1 MPVRLAIIDGQTLI
15 RYGLREL
22 IARNPDI
29 EIVAECEC
37 AGDAPQVIAATQP
50 DVVTVDVTLPDG
62 DGLQLARQMRDSYA
76 DLGIVILTSKQE
88 DDVLFRALETG
99 VSAFVAKTAP
109 VEEVLAA
116 IRHAAVAAASFTA
129 SGLAMAVA
137 RRRAIQDRL
146 ALSPRETEVLNLLH
160 RGLSIPAMAMEL
172 YISVST
178 AKTYVARLYDKLGA
192 ANRTQA
198 LMTALRHGLIDYELN
213 APACGAQP
221 ASGPTYPR
229 RNRDVLDGQGVNGIA
244 GRMRMEPIAPTIAPA
259 AVQVSI
265 PASVQAPVPTS
276 VASGLPAGSLWRI
289 RAFTAAMAQR
299 GETGRLAWERWLPD
313 HGVPLHLRCLR

>member
-99 VSAFVAKTAP
+99 VSAFVTKTAP
-109 VEEVLAA
+109 VEEVIAA

-129 SGLAMAVA
+129 SGLAMAIA
-137 RRRAIQDRL
+137 RRRELQDRL
-146 ALSPRETEVLNLLH
+146 ALSPRETEVLNLLYK
-160 RGLSIPAMAMEL
+160 GLSIPAMAVEL

-178 AKTYVARLYDKLGA
+178 AKTYVARLYEKLGA
-192 ANRTQA
+192 ASRAQA
-198 LMTALRHGLIDYELN
+198 LMAALHHGLIDYQQN
-213 APACGAQP
+213 VPVNTAQACPGPAQP
-221 ASGPTYPR
+221 R
-229 RNRDVLDGQGVNGIA
+229 HKRDVPDDQAVDG
-244 GRMRMEPIAPTIAPA
+244 
-259 AVQVSI
+259 
-265 PASVQAPVPTS
+265 
-276 VASGLPAGSLWRI
+276 I
-289 RAFTAAMAQR
+289 R
-299 GETGRLAWERWLPD
+299 G
-313 HGVPLHLRCLR
+313 